1 VSRPRKTPAA
11 EAESTGREI
20 FRYEA
25 RRDGRPVAVL
35 RGVDAG
41 GEVTV
46 ETEVFPVTQKA
57 DGEVVR
63 RPFVFHSRDHAR
75 KFADDALTALEYL
88 NCVVAD

>member
-1 VSRPRKTPAA
+1 VSRQRKAAADAPPA
-11 EAESTGREI
+11 GREI

-25 RRDGRPVAVL
+25 RREGRPVAVL
-35 RGVDAG
+35 RAVDVA

-46 ETEVFPVTQKA
+46 ETEVFPVTQA
-57 DGEVVR
+57 PDSESVR

-88 NCVVAD
+88 NCVVAE